1 MTQWELAKR
10 SDLTIRTISFI
21 ENNRRG
27 MRARTAQ
34 RIARALGISTDEL
47 LGEPEAI
54 EAGVG
59 GVAATAGVRSE
70 GRADADA
77 PAVFPAA
84 APSPRSRAS

>member
-27 MRARTAQ
+27 MRAATAQ

-47 LGEPEAI
+47 LGEPE
-54 EAGVG
+54 
-59 GVAATAGVRSE
+59 GVAS
-70 GRADADA
+70 
-77 PAVFPAA
+77 
-84 APSPRSRAS
+84 